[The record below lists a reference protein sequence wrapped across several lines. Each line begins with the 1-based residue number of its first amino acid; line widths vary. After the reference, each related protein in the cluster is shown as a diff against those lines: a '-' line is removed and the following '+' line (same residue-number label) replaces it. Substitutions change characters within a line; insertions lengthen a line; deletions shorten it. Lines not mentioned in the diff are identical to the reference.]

1 MLKKQFFI
9 WSGWGQNS
17 NKSCFKNRIYMD
29 LPVDSLPCLKSMKAA
44 MGLQPCM
51 RISCIYSRTYDDFQ
65 VWNNPVQGFTISF
78 WFTKKKDNLPSF

>member
-29 LPVDSLPCLKSMKAA
+29 LPVDSLPCLKSMKAGNGPSA
-44 MGLQPCM
+44 MYAYKLY
-51 RISCIYSRTYDDFQ
+51 I
-65 VWNNPVQGFTISF
+65 
-78 WFTKKKDNLPSF
+78 